1 MKKLFLIMLLLFAIQ
16 ITNAQA
22 HQMGANYNCK
32 LQKGSFNTEKH
43 YCAACAAKDKKE
55 QDAKIAEDKRRFAA
69 AQAEAEAKKA
79 ASENARL
86 EKLRI
91 EQAEEKIRKTEKVVV
106 VNNSVDKAINIK
118 QLESDKIYQNQKKSY
133 FYSPIFWTWPNTL
146 IDWVRVDSDRR
157 KEDKG
162 FILNGKPLFNNKE
175 FLKCIAIPDPNLV
188 RGEEYLYNF
197 PQNIGIVV
205 LNQINNKNPKRSFY
219 ICDLINANG
228 KRVLNDE
235 DIGGII
241 HFVDDYFIVFKG
253 NYYSNIFDE
262 AYIYNTKTKIAHPLS
277 KQTHSSTVQCAST
290 TNYGF
295 GIDEEDL
302 LNKETYKSFFIVK
315 IMVRQYIVY
324 YITNEGTIKEQR
336 LNF

>member
-1 MKKLFLIMLLLFAIQ
+1 MLLLFAIQ
-16 ITNAQA
+16 TTQAQA

-32 LQKGSFNTEKH
+32 LKKRNPGTEG
-43 YCAACAAKDKKE
+43 YPCEACTAIYKKE
-55 QDAKIAEDKRRFAA
+55 QNAKIAEDKRRFAA

-79 ASENARL
+79 ASEKVRL
-86 EKLRI
+86 AKLRI

-106 VNNSVDKAINIK
+106 VNNSVDKSINFK

-133 FYSPIFWTWPNTL
+133 FYSPIFWAWPNTL

-205 LNQINNKNPKRSFY
+205 LNQINNKNAKRSFY

-253 NYYSNIFDE
+253 NVGYSTKFSDE
-262 AYIYNTKTKIAHPLS
+262 AYIYNTKTKIAHPLN
-277 KQTHSSTVQCAST
+277 KQTYSNSVESAMG
-290 TNYGF
+290 TNELF
-295 GIDEEDL
+295 GIEKKDL
-302 LNKETYKSFFIVK
+302 LKIETYKSFFVIR
-315 IMVRQYIVY
+315 IFIRQYIVY
-324 YITNEGTIKEQR
+324 YITNEGTIKELR
-336 LNF
+336 LNY